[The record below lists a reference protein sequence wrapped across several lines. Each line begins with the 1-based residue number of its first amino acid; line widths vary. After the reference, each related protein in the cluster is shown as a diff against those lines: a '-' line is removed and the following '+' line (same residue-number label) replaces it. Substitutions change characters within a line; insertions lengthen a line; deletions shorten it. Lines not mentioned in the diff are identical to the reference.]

1 MRDRENTGIHT
12 KLVKGMEDQK
22 RIEELLEQIRDAQRE
37 SLDEYKRVTSQSLE
51 LQQRAVTR
59 QEQLG
64 KTYRVALLVSAA
76 LIIAIVG
83 LIIYLLQYLPA
94 RYR

>member
-1 MRDRENTGIHT
+1 
-12 KLVKGMEDQK
+12 MEDQK
-22 RIEELLEQIRDAQRE
+22 RIEKLLEEIRDAQRE

-51 LQQRAVTR
+51 LQQRAVNR

-64 KTYRVALLVSAA
+64 RTYRIALIVSALL
-76 LIIAIVG
+76 IAGIVG
-83 LIIYLLQYLPA
+83 LIFYLLQFMPA

>member
-1 MRDRENTGIHT
+1 
-12 KLVKGMEDQK
+12 MEDQK
-22 RIEELLEQIRDAQRE
+22 RIETLLEEIRDAQRE

-51 LQQRAVTR
+51 LQARAVAR

-64 KTYRVALLVSAA
+64 KTYRAA
-76 LIIAIVG
+76 LIASAI
-83 LIIYLLQYLPA
+83 LIIGIILLIFYLLQYLPT

>member
-1 MRDRENTGIHT
+1 
-12 KLVKGMEDQK
+12 MEDQK
-22 RIEELLEQIRDAQRE
+22 RIETLLEEIRDAQRE

-51 LQQRAVTR
+51 LQARAVTR

-64 KTYRVALLVSAA
+64 KTYRAA
-76 LIIAIVG
+76 LIASAI
-83 LIIYLLQYLPA
+83 LIIGIILLIFYLLQYLPT

>member
-1 MRDRENTGIHT
+1 
-12 KLVKGMEDQK
+12 MEDQK
-22 RIEELLEQIRDAQRE
+22 RIEKLLQEIRDGQRE

-51 LQQRAVTR
+51 LQQRAVNR

-64 KTYRVALLVSAA
+64 KTYRIALLASAA
-76 LIIAIVG
+76 LIIGIVG
-83 LIIYLLQYLPA
+83 LIVYLLQFLPT

>member
-1 MRDRENTGIHT
+1 
-12 KLVKGMEDQK
+12 MEDQN
-22 RIEELLEQIRDAQRE
+22 RIETLLEEIRDAQRE
-37 SLDEYKRVTSQSLE
+37 SLEEYKRVTSQSLE
-51 LQQRAVTR
+51 LQQRAVHR

-64 KTYRVALLVSAA
+64 NTYRIALIASAA

-83 LIIYLLQYLPA
+83 LIIYLLQYLPT

>member
-1 MRDRENTGIHT
+1 
-12 KLVKGMEDQK
+12 MEDQK
-22 RIEELLEQIRDAQRE
+22 RIETLLEEIRDAQRE

-51 LQQRAVTR
+51 LQARAVTR

-64 KTYRVALLVSAA
+64 KTYRIALVASGA
-76 LIIAIVG
+76 LIIGIIG
-83 LIIYLLQYLPA
+83 LIMYLLQYFPT

>member
-1 MRDRENTGIHT
+1 
-12 KLVKGMEDQK
+12 MEDQK

-51 LQQRAVTR
+51 LQRRAVKR

-64 KTYRVALLVSAA
+64 KTYRIALIASAA
-76 LIIAIVG
+76 LIIGIVG
-83 LIIYLLQYLPA
+83 LIVYLLQYLPA